1 MGEAAGEPGDEFEA
15 GRDALR
21 HVDRALADRPKRDG
35 ATLKAAL
42 QALARFRDA
51 VVERHRGADGA
62 RWRPALERINA
73 VISVVMAIQFP
84 IGEVRWAELEKAR
97 GWLDGV
103 LRDDLRGA
111 LG

>member
-1 MGEAAGEPGDEFEA
+1 MVDVMAEFEA
-15 GRDALR
+15 GGEALR

-51 VVERHRGADGA
+51 VIARHRGEGGA

-84 IGEVRWAELEKAR
+84 IGEIRWAELEKAR
-97 GWLDGV
+97 DWLDEV
-103 LRDDLRGA
+103 LREESLLRPPA
-111 LG
+111 

>member
-1 MGEAAGEPGDEFEA
+1 MATSDEFEA

-35 ATLKAAL
+35 ATLKAAI

-51 VVERHRGADGA
+51 AVARQRAEGGT
-62 RWRPALERINA
+62 RWRPALERSNA
-73 VISVVMAIQFP
+73 VISVVLAVQFP

-97 GWLDGV
+97 DWLDAV
-103 LRDDLRGA
+103 LGEEILQ
-111 LG
+111 